1 MSRTEPTFSAAAV
14 AATATERAVARLLRG
29 ATWQATT
36 WEIAWH
42 AVAAA
47 GGDRELTR
55 SVVGVADE
63 VLSAQIDGIECR
75 VDAAAVRAWHAH
87 LRWRPHDLA
96 GAELVATIAASE
108 EAEDLVFAAYEA
120 ARQRTEEAAHARRR
134 AAEAQAQR
142 RRRFPRR
149 SRERTTT
156 SPPPIEL
163 GDLGRSREEYGW
175 PRRDAA

>member
-1 MSRTEPTFSAAAV
+1 MSRSESAFSAAAV
-14 AATATERAVARLLRG
+14 AATATERAVAGLLRG

-42 AVAAA
+42 AVAA
-47 GGDRELTR
+47 GGSDRELTR

-63 VLSAQIDGIECR
+63 VLSAQIDGVECR

-108 EAEDLVFAAYEA
+108 EAEGLVVAAYAE
-120 ARQRTEEAAHARRR
+120 ARQRTQEAAQTRRR

-149 SRERTTT
+149 TRERTAV

-163 GDLGRSREEYGW
+163 GDLGRPREEYGW